1 MKKALSILLS
11 GILLMAVIIAVP
23 FTASAATDR
32 EIDLSKS
39 NLLTTKETTMTYE
52 GGILKFTVANWYG
65 AIANK
70 QPIKDV
76 DSISKTCK
84 EIGLRDA
91 DNALVRLE
99 SGKKYAVTLN
109 YKFVNNN
116 GNNSNIGH
124 LPQIAI
130 GYDSTA
136 NASSTSAG
144 NFYVAAV
151 KNHVL
156 TDKENSYYLSAV
168 IEGKDKPL
176 RIAFSGVWKFEIN
189 SILLQEI
196 NAAAENQV
204 TVVYCDG
211 GEYKAEFETE
221 GGALKTPVKDG
232 MAFAGWYSKPDFSG
246 KKVTTATK
254 GAVLYAKWIDL
265 AKSDLKI
272 DLSKSNLLTTK
283 ETTMTY
289 EGGILKFTV
298 ANWYGAIA
306 NKQPIKD
313 VDSISKT
320 CKEIGLRDADN
331 ALVRLESGKKYAV
344 TLNYKF
350 VNNNGNNSN
359 IGHLPQI
366 AIGYDSTANA
376 SSTSA
381 GNFYVAAVKNHVL
394 TDKENSYYLSAVIEG
409 KDKPLRIAFSGVW
422 KFEINSI
429 LLQEINAA
437 AENQV
442 TVVYCDG
449 GEYKAEFAEEGEALK
464 TPVKEG
470 KKFVGWY
477 SSPDFSGAKVTTVT
491 AGAVVYAKWIN
502 PIEGDLNEDEVAD
515 IRDRVMLKEAVI
527 NQDTDMKYDLDGDSK
542 PATEDDLLFLKK
554 LLLGI
559 TV

>member
-11 GILLMAVIIAVP
+11 SVLLMTVIIAVP

-39 NLLTTKETTMTYE
+39 QLLITSDNTAMTYDTEGGILKLSAQQWYWDNKPIRAVGSKSTWCKEIGLKYEDGALAQLESGKRYAVTLNYTFVNNNGNSQDARNLPQIAIGYDSTANASSTSAGNFYVAAVKNHVLTDKENSYYLSAVIEGKDKPLRIAFSGVWKFEINSILLQEIDATAENQVTVVYCDGGEYKAEFAAEGGALKTPVKDGMAFAGWYLEPDFSGKKVTTASADAVLYAKWAIKTDLNIDLSNSNLLTTNETTMTYE

-76 DSISKTCK
+76 GSISTTCK

-116 GNNSNIGH
+116 NNNNKIGH

-196 NAAAENQV
+196 DADAENQV

-232 MAFAGWYSKPDFSG
+232 MAFAGWYLG
-246 KKVTTATK
+246 
-254 GAVLYAKWIDL
+254 
-265 AKSDLKI
+265 
-272 DLSKSNLLTTK
+272 
-283 ETTMTY
+283 
-289 EGGILKFTV
+289 
-298 ANWYGAIA
+298 
-306 NKQPIKD
+306 
-313 VDSISKT
+313 
-320 CKEIGLRDADN
+320 
-331 ALVRLESGKKYAV
+331 
-344 TLNYKF
+344 
-350 VNNNGNNSN
+350 
-359 IGHLPQI
+359 
-366 AIGYDSTANA
+366 
-376 SSTSA
+376 
-381 GNFYVAAVKNHVL
+381 
-394 TDKENSYYLSAVIEG
+394 
-409 KDKPLRIAFSGVW
+409 
-422 KFEINSI
+422 
-429 LLQEINAA
+429 
-437 AENQV
+437 
-442 TVVYCDG
+442 
-449 GEYKAEFAEEGEALK
+449 
-464 TPVKEG
+464 
-470 KKFVGWY
+470 
-477 SSPDFSGAKVTTVT
+477 PDFSGAKVTTASADV
-491 AGAVVYAKWIN
+491 VVYAKWIN
-502 PIEGDLNEDEVAD
+502 PIEGDLNEDGVAD
-515 IRDRVMLKEAVI
+515 IRDLVMLKEAAI

>member
-11 GILLMAVIIAVP
+11 SVLLMTVIIAVP

-32 EIDLSKS
+32 EIDLSNS
-39 NLLTTKETTMTYE
+39 NLLTTNETTMTYE

-76 DSISKTCK
+76 GSISTTCK

-116 GNNSNIGH
+116 NNNNKIGH

-196 NAAAENQV
+196 DATAENQV

-211 GEYKAEFETE
+211 GEYKAEFAAE

-232 MAFAGWYSKPDFSG
+232 MAFAGWYLEPDFSG
-246 KKVTTATK
+246 KKVTTASAD
-254 GAVLYAKWIDL
+254 AVLYAKWAIKTDL
-265 AKSDLKI
+265 NI
-272 DLSKSNLLTTK
+272 DLSNSNLLTTN

-313 VDSISKT
+313 VGSISTT

-350 VNNNGNNSN
+350 VNNNNNN
-359 IGHLPQI
+359 NKIGHLPQI

-429 LLQEINAA
+429 LLQEIDAD

-449 GEYKAEFAEEGEALK
+449 GEYKAEFETEGGALK
-464 TPVKEG
+464 TPVKDG
-470 KKFVGWY
+470 MAFAGWY
-477 SSPDFSGAKVTTVT
+477 LGPDFSGAKVTTASADV
-491 AGAVVYAKWIN
+491 VVYAKWIN
-502 PIEGDLNEDEVAD
+502 PIEGDLNEDGVAD
-515 IRDRVMLKEAVI
+515 IRDLVMLKEAAI

-542 PATEDDLLFLKK
+542 PATKDDLLFLKK